1 MLTNFLI
8 RSFVKD
14 YENTSNNDV
23 RNNYAMLSGTTGI
36 IANIALFLLKLF
48 TGIFTGAVAII
59 ADAFNNI
66 SDAGSSVVTMLGF
79 RLSSKHADKK
89 HPLGHGRMEYIT
101 AFIVDI
107 MIVIVGVELFKTA
120 VDKIIHPDIPQFRP
134 ITLILLGIAIL
145 VKLWLFLFYRKIGN
159 TINSAAIKAAA
170 LDSISD
176 TAATGLVFIT
186 TICAKFWDFPLD
198 GWAAL
203 IVSALIIWAGLKAAK
218 ETVDL
223 LLGTAPSQEFVES
236 VYGFIK
242 KYPDVVTL

>member
-14 YENTSNNDV
+14 YENTNNNDV

-107 MIVIVGVELFKTA
+107 MIMIVGVELFKTA

-134 ITLILLGIAIL
+134 MYD
-145 VKLWLFLFYRKIGN
+145 VRKLKL
-159 TINSAAIKAAA
+159 
-170 LDSISD
+170 
-176 TAATGLVFIT
+176 
-186 TICAKFWDFPLD
+186 
-198 GWAAL
+198 
-203 IVSALIIWAGLKAAK
+203 
-218 ETVDL
+218 
-223 LLGTAPSQEFVES
+223 
-236 VYGFIK
+236 
-242 KYPDVVTL
+242 